1 MRKNSKLCKVLQTQW
16 VWGTGKTSSLMGS
29 WRETQLKWHRNNKP
43 HFAWIPHSSEQGEKD
58 GKEGQ
63 MRSPLTK
70 SIIFKKFYQSTPQT
84 PKPGFRPRPRA
95 VSGNSHILYIPEGPH
110 PPGLTAE
117 LSASCMGGWWGQSQR
132 GFSFHSCEI
141 RARSA
146 DSPAWI
152 RSSVSEQMVRV
163 SPHSWDAVFQA
174 STSKAGLS
182 HLIIQVLI
190 TKRFSLRGGLLAR
203 SQKSYT
209 TVLIPVYSTMDSF
222 PLLLRTFC
230 FWPRERPSLRLSNLD
245 WGCNQQPQVLTFEEG
260 SWALFA
266 VRVSG

>member
-1 MRKNSKLCKVLQTQW
+1 
-16 VWGTGKTSSLMGS
+16 MGS
-29 WRETQLKWHRNNKP
+29 WGETQLKQHRNNKP
-43 HFAWIPHSSEQGEKD
+43 HFAAWIPYSSEQGEKD
-58 GKEGQ
+58 GKRGQ
-63 MRSPLTK
+63 KRSPLTK
-70 SIIFKKFYQSTPQT
+70 NIIFKKFYRSTLQT
-84 PKPGFRPRPRA
+84 LKPDFGPRPRA
-95 VSGNSHILYIPEGPH
+95 VQWKHSYILYVPEGPH

-117 LSASCMGGWWGQSQR
+117 LSASCMRGWWGQSQR

-146 DSPAWI
+146 DGPAWI

-163 SPHSWDAVFQA
+163 SQHSWGAVFQA

-190 TKRFSLRGGLLAR
+190 TKRFFLRGGLLAR
-203 SQKSYT
+203 FQKSYT
-209 TVLIPVYSTMDSF
+209 RVLIPAYSTMDSF

-230 FWPRERPSLRLSNLD
+230 FWSRERPPLRLSNLD
-245 WGCNQQPQVLTFEEG
+245 WGCNQQPRVLTFEER

-266 VRVSG
+266 VGVSG